1 MADQK
6 ISARLSTSGLTG
18 IELVPIVQFG
28 ADFKCTTQD
37 IANLAP
43 ADLLTAKVTLS
54 SAQILALF
62 TTPITVVAAPGAGK
76 FINVINITARLN
88 YNSVAYDAGND
99 DIQFSLN
106 AWVLAVFT
114 GFLSHTTNYAGTA
127 TLFVAEGN
135 ITASPIAN
143 QPVTVAALT
152 GNPTLGNSTV
162 DIYATYNIITL

>member
-43 ADLLTAKVTLS
+43 ADLLIAKVTLS

-62 TTPITVVAAPGAGK
+62 TTPITVIAAPGAGK
-76 FINVINITARLN
+76 LINLINVTARLN
-88 YNSVAYDAGND
+88 YNSIAYGAGND
-99 DIQFSLN
+99 DIAFSLN
-106 AWVLAVFT
+106 AWTLVTFT
-114 GFLSHTTNYAGTA
+114 GFLSNTTNYAGIFSA
-127 TLFVAEGN
+127 FANADDISV
-135 ITASPIAN
+135 SPIAN